1 MINRRAYECF
11 MHMHEY
17 MVHDTYNKGYIY
29 MLAMVNDNDTGYEYT
44 DVYGYIYTGSG

>member
-1 MINRRAYECF
+1 MNVLCIC
-11 MHMHEY
+11 MSTWY
-17 MVHDTYNKGYIY
+17 MTHIIKNIY